1 MRNPIFLP
9 NVPDRKPRT
18 ECGCQPVAFMRCF
31 KVAPP
36 ERFTSSSTL
45 AVLLPWRTR
54 SGVAATALWAALAP
68 FLAGVVLFA
77 ALALVG
83 RTWGF
88 GAAILAFLGGCGF
101 SLAVAWA
108 GSRFAMVDVVM
119 VHAPLAVVTAIRMG
133 LTSQ

>member
-36 ERFTSSSTL
+36 DRFTSSSTL

-54 SGVAATALWAALAP
+54 SGVAATGLCGPLWRP

-77 ALALVG
+77 DLALVG

-88 GAAILAFLGGCGF
+88 GAATLAFLGGCGF
-101 SLAVAWA
+101 SVAVAWA

-119 VHAPLAVVTAIRMG
+119 VHAPLAVVTAIR
-133 LTSQ
+133 T